1 LLARHRGM
9 LGPRPVTKPRAKTP
23 GQRMSQLLRL
33 LAGLGLSALSL
44 LTVVQ
49 PPGRLVLPA
58 SVFATEFGYALAL
71 VAAMILLPGWRRS
84 RIGRIGALLGVV
96 GVLPM
101 FIPVVGAMEAGRELP
116 EQFVSRFGEKQRTP
130 AAFSQGPR
138 PFPFQ
143 LVELV
148 RPTQSRPVRYQRIVI
163 TNGGHECGLDIFHPS
178 YLHARIPAVVVIHG
192 ESWQPGGDEFLALD
206 GYLAARDYVVAALVP
221 ATPGSQLG
229 AGCDVIS
236 TIQYLKA
243 NYETL
248 GLDPGRLA
256 VVGRS
261 IAGHLALL
269 AAYTAHDPAIRGAVS
284 LYAPTDLRALY
295 ASASQ
300 PQALDTRALLRQYL
314 GGDIQSAGAA
324 YDAASPINFVGPTSP
339 ATLLVHGMQDRVV
352 PPDQSER
359 LAMRLSEQRV
369 RNLFIRLPWAMHGCD
384 KSFAGPCGQITTYAV
399 ERFLNGVMVETVPP
413 PEPAKSRRRERAA
426 HPLKLVDGLSAL
438 PADPL

>member
-1 LLARHRGM
+1 
-9 LGPRPVTKPRAKTP
+9 
-23 GQRMSQLLRL
+23 MSQLLRL
-33 LAGLGLSALSL
+33 IAGLGLAALSV
-44 LTVVQ
+44 LTFVQ

-58 SVFATEFGYALAL
+58 SVFATEFGYSLIL

-84 RIGRIGALLGVV
+84 RAGRIGALLGVV
-96 GVLPM
+96 GIVPMVL
-101 FIPVVGAMEAGRELP
+101 PVVGAMETGRELP
-116 EQFVSRFGEKQRTP
+116 EQFVARFGEKQRTP
-130 AAFSQGPR
+130 ATFSQVSR

-163 TNGGHECGLDIFHPS
+163 ANGGGQECGLDIFHPS
-178 YLHARIPAVVVIHG
+178 YLHARIPAVIVING
-192 ESWQPGGDEFLALD
+192 ESWQPGGGEFMALD
-206 GYLAARDYVVAALVP
+206 WYLAARDYLVASVAPV
-221 ATPGSQLG
+221 TGGSQLG
-229 AGCDVIS
+229 VGCDVIS

-243 NYETL
+243 NYEAL
-248 GLDPGRLA
+248 GLDPNRLA

-261 IAGHLALL
+261 FAGHLALL

-284 LYAPTDLRALY
+284 LYAPTDLRAWY
-295 ASASQ
+295 TSTSQ
-300 PQALDTRALLRQYL
+300 PQVLDTRALLRQYL
-314 GGDIQSAGAA
+314 KGDIKSAGAA
-324 YDAASPINFVGPTSP
+324 YDAASPINFVGPASP

-359 LAMRLSEQRV
+359 LATRLSEQGV
-369 RNLFIRLPWAMHGCD
+369 RNLFIRLPWAVHGCD

-413 PEPAKSRRRERAA
+413 PEPNKRRKLDRAA
-426 HPLKLVDGLSAL
+426 HPWKLVDVRSTL